1 MSTIATNRA
10 DLGWTDDRVNTL
22 KRMYAEGCSASQI
35 ATALGGG
42 ATRNAV
48 IGKATRLK
56 LPKRG
61 NNPTKTSSAHARAA
75 KTAER
80 KRVRE
85 AVKIVAPKVRVEA
98 PVIPAVVHRLPTKPG
113 TALRTIVDEIEG
125 VPFPR
130 TKTFG
135 VCAWPL
141 WGDDTPADDRRCC
154 GAVTVEGSS
163 YCQMHADRAAGR

>member
-1 MSTIATNRA
+1 MNMHMA
-10 DLGWTDDRVNTL
+10 DLGWTEERVDTL
-22 KRMYAEGCSASQI
+22 KRMHAEGHSASQI
-35 ATALGGG
+35 AMALGGG

-61 NNPTKTSSAHARAA
+61 NNPTKASSAHARAP
-75 KTAER
+75 KIAER

-85 AVKIVAPKVRVEA
+85 ALKIVPAKVRVEA
-98 PVIPAVVHRLPTKPG
+98 PIIPAVVHRLPTKPG

-141 WGDDTPADDRRCC
+141 WGDDTPIDDRRCC
-154 GAVTVEGSS
+154 GAGTIDGSS
-163 YCQMHADRAAGR
+163 YCQMHAGRAAGR

>member
-1 MSTIATNRA
+1 MNMHMA
-10 DLGWTDDRVNTL
+10 DLGWTEERVDTL
-22 KRMYAEGCSASQI
+22 RRMYAEGCSASQI

-61 NNPTKTSSAHARAA
+61 NNPTKASSAHARAA
-75 KTAER
+75 KKLQG

-85 AVKIVAPKVRVEA
+85 AQKIVAAKVRVEA
-98 PVIPAVVHRLPTKPG
+98 PVIPATVHRLPTRAG
-113 TALRTIVDEIEG
+113 SALRTIIDDIEG

-130 TKTFG
+130 AKTFG

-141 WGDDTPADDRRCC
+141 WGDDTPIDDRRCC
-154 GAVTVEGSS
+154 GAGTIDGSS